1 MRKALMLVLLVA
13 IGGSFSGCSATRSW
27 VQETLSESVDT
38 LKKESKGALDVMVA
52 NLMSSLKDQ
61 GAKLMERLPS
71 IAKGAAQS
79 LLDAAEKKRK
89 EALARELAKVDVEL
103 AKVVP
108 DLSFDSNRDG
118 AVTAADFLDAT
129 GELSPAAS
137 MRLVMYYQKQ
147 PAKEGQKK
155 GDPNN
160 LLYAVAGIG
169 LLYAAGKAG
178 QVVGKKQGAEASKVD
193 AAGKTS

>member
-1 MRKALMLVLLVA
+1 MKKGMLLMLLVA
-13 IGGSFSGCSATRSW
+13 IGGFFSGCAATRTW

-38 LKKESKGALDVMVA
+38 LKKESKGALDVVVA

-89 EALARELAKVDVEL
+89 EALAKELVKIDVEL

-108 DLSFDSNRDG
+108 DLSFDSNKDG
-118 AVTAADFLDAT
+118 AVTAADFLDAA

-147 PAKEGQKK
+147 PAREGQQK
-155 GDPNN
+155 DANS

-169 LLYAAGKAG
+169 LLYVAGKAG
-178 QVVGKKQGAEASKVD
+178 QVVGKKQGAETAKAD
-193 AAGKTS
+193 GTGKTS

>member
-1 MRKALMLVLLVA
+1 MKKVLMLALLVA
-13 IGGSFSGCSATRSW
+13 IGGSFSGCTATRAW

-38 LKKESKGALDVMVA
+38 LKKESKGALDVVVA

-89 EALARELAKVDVEL
+89 EALAKELAKVDVEL

-108 DLSFDSNRDG
+108 DLAFDANKDG
-118 AVTAADFLDAT
+118 AVTAADFLDAQ
-129 GELSPAAS
+129 GELTPAAS

-155 GDPNN
+155 DTNS

-169 LLYAAGKAG
+169 LLYAAGRAG
-178 QVVGKKQGAEASKVD
+178 QVVGKKQGAEEAKAD
-193 AAGKTS
+193 AAEKTS